1 MADRYPELSESD
13 LISLVDQNYENKL
26 DDRMMKQ
33 LLISVITKY
42 RDLSG

>member
-33 LLISVITKY
+33 LLISVITRY